1 MSLLML
7 EKNISLSFTMD
18 NPEISYKILKLGTK
32 ILQEMIID
40 IKIGKAKE
48 ELSFLQSRHDELKLN
63 YELTQKT
70 ADFNDRIKVL
80 ELQFLKL
87 I

>member
-1 MSLLML
+1 
-7 EKNISLSFTMD
+7 
-18 NPEISYKILKLGTK
+18 
-32 ILQEMIID
+32 MIID

-63 YELTQKT
+63 YELTQK
-70 ADFNDRIKVL
+70 NLPILMIEIKVL